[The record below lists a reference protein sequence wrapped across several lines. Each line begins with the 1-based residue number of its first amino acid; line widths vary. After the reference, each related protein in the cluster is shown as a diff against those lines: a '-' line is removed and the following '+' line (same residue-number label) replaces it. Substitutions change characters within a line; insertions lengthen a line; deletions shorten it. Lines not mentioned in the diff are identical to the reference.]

1 MEKATRFST
10 AMAMLVI
17 LSVATFGCAKKQTI
31 RANDTTLPKA
41 PGQTTATMN
50 TPGVSTRTPEGVIT
64 SETIRPG
71 KNTPN
76 ASAAVRK
83 EPPST
88 TASSTTSTVSGVA
101 GAALTREQASI
112 FKDIH
117 FDFDQSLI
125 REEDRPILLG
135 IVEYLRKTSGA
146 RLLIE
151 GHCDERG
158 TAEYNMALGERRA
171 TSARKY
177 FVALGIH
184 ENLLTTVS
192 FGKEKPLDSGHDEAA
207 WAKNRRD
214 HFIRR

>member
-10 AMAMLVI
+10 AMAMLAI
-17 LSVATFGCAKKQTI
+17 LGIATFGCAKKQTV

-41 PGQTTATMN
+41 SGQTTATMN
-50 TPGVSTRTPEGVIT
+50 TPGVSTRTPEGTIT

-76 ASAAVRK
+76 TSAAVRK
-83 EPPST
+83 EQPST
-88 TASSTTSTVSGVA
+88 TASSSTSTAFGVA
-101 GAALTREQASI
+101 GAALTQEQPSI

-135 IVEYLRKTSGA
+135 IAEYLRKTSGA

-177 FVALGIH
+177 LVALGLP
-184 ENLLTTVS
+184 ESLLTTVS
-192 FGKEKPLDSGHDEAA
+192 FGKEKPLDPEHDEVA